1 MVTLRL
7 FHQDD
12 PFNELEARTLESGEL
27 TFGRDAKADWTVEDA
42 AREISRFHCTLSLR
56 DDGRLAV
63 SDTSSNGVFV
73 GPERRRVEAG
83 CPAVVAPGD
92 TLRLGRYLVFVD
104 QAEVD
109 GKVLDGPFHV
119 PVLKLGDGGEAAI
132 GVRSDWASPDIE
144 FRQLTIAGEGA
155 LFEAFCEGARLDA
168 SAFSGEDPAE
178 VMRRLGAVY
187 RQMVLGLSDLMTE
200 RTSAKGDFNLE
211 RTTVRSE
218 GNNPFRWAQAHRVAV
233 DLLKSRED
241 GFLSGPAAVRVSFE
255 DLKKHLLCML
265 AGLRAAVASTLD
277 SLSPE
282 MVEEQLSGRSFLSR
296 GGAAW
301 NEYARRH
308 AEFKQQ
314 AGDDPNSPV
323 NREFRSAYERRL
335 QELDAMS
342 TRS

>member
-27 TFGRDAKADWTVEDA
+27 TFGRDGKADWSVEDP

-56 DDGRLAV
+56 DDGLSV

-73 GPERRRVEAG
+73 GPQRKRVEPG
-83 CPAVVAPGD
+83 RPAVVAPGD
-92 TLRLGRYLVFVD
+92 TLRLGRYMIFVD
-104 QAEVD
+104 EAEAD
-109 GKVLDGPFHV
+109 GRVFDGPFHQ
-119 PVLKLGDGGEAAI
+119 PVLRIGEGGEAAI
-132 GVRSDWASPDIE
+132 GVRADWASPDIE
-144 FRQLTIAGEGA
+144 FRQLATAGEGA

-200 RTSAKGDFNLE
+200 RTVAKGDFNLE

-265 AGLRAAVASTLD
+265 AGLKAAVSSTLD
-277 SLSPE
+277 NLSPE
-282 MVEEQLSGRSFLSR
+282 TVEEQLSGRSFLSR

-301 NEYARRH
+301 SEYARRH
-308 AEFKQQ
+308 AEFKRQ

-323 NREFRSAYERRL
+323 NRDFRSAYERRL